1 MKTALAILASL
12 LLGAGLGYY
21 YQARRQAEAVAHAGA
36 AQSTWAAEKAA
47 LEQQLAEARRG
58 GGGIRTVT
66 RTQTATVTNRASA
79 AELLQRLVRLNPETS
94 DDTRNR
100 TLRQIVHQLQLLAD
114 CGPEALPPI
123 RQFLKANQDLDYS
136 QDVLNAAGERVGRS
150 GQAAWTARSPA
161 RTDFLVPP
169 SLRLG
174 LIDVLAQIGGDE
186 AMAILAE
193 TLDTTGRGVEVA
205 HIARILQ
212 ADAPG
217 RFRDAS
223 LKAAKDLLSNPIPAG
238 APNRIDENA
247 RAYLYQVLALHQ
259 DTSFAATAQGQLV
272 SPEGRVDRQALEY
285 LSGTFK
291 EEAVP
296 ALYEAC
302 RNPKLTNQAER
313 AVLVDAVLAFAG
325 SNPQANQLL
334 TDTLRRDD
342 IPAGVRAFTIQGLA
356 GGPGREAPTDPA
368 VIQARLQL
376 LQSLRGQIQEE
387 RLLLAIDQTRAALE
401 RLTPAPRP

>member
-1 MKTALAILASL
+1 MKLALALLAAL
-12 LLGAGLGYY
+12 LLGGLLGYH

-36 AQSTWAAEKAA
+36 QESTWAAEKAS
-47 LEQQLAEARRG
+47 LEQQLAEARRAAG
-58 GGGIRTVT
+58 GVRTVT
-66 RTQTATVTNRASA
+66 RTQAVTVTNRASA
-79 AELLQRLVRLNPETS
+79 TELLQRLVRLNPDTS

-100 TLRQIVHQLQLLAD
+100 TLRQIVHHLQLLAD
-114 CGPEALPPI
+114 CGAEALPPI
-123 RQFLKANQDLDYS
+123 RQFLRANQDLDYS
-136 QDVLNAAGERVGRS
+136 QDILNAAGERMGRA
-150 GQAAWTARSPA
+150 GQASWTARNPA

-186 AMAILAE
+186 ALGILAE

-217 RFRDAS
+217 RYRDAS
-223 LKAAKDLLSNPIPAG
+223 LKAAKDLLSHPLPAG

-272 SPEGRVDRQALEY
+272 GPEGRVDRHALEY

-291 EEAVP
+291 EQAVP

-302 RNPKLTNQAER
+302 RNPRLTNQAER
-313 AVLVDAVLAFAG
+313 AMLVDAVLAFTG
-325 SNPQANQLL
+325 PSPQANQLF
-334 TDTLRRDD
+334 TETVSRDD

-356 GGPGREAPTDPA
+356 GGPGRETPTDPA
-368 VIQARLQL
+368 VIQGRVQL
-376 LQSLRGQIQEE
+376 LQSLRGQVRDE

-401 RLTPAPRP
+401 RLAPRP

>member
-1 MKTALAILASL
+1 MKTALALLTAL

-21 YQARRQAEAVAHAGA
+21 YQARRHAESVARAGA
-36 AQSTWAAEKAA
+36 EESSWASEKAA

-58 GGGIRTVT
+58 AGGVRTVT
-66 RTQTATVTNRASA
+66 RTQTATVTNRASP
-79 AELLQRLVRLNPETS
+79 AELLQRLVRLNPDTG

-100 TLRQIVHQLQLLAD
+100 TLRQVVHHLQLLAD
-114 CGPEALPPI
+114 CGAEALPPI

-136 QDVLNAAGERVGRS
+136 QDLLNAAGERVGRT
-150 GQAAWTARSPA
+150 GQASWNARNPA

-174 LIDVLAQIGGDE
+174 LIDVVAQIGGDE
-186 AMAILAE
+186 AMGILAE

-217 RFRDAS
+217 RYREAS
-223 LKAAKDLLSNPIPAG
+223 LKAAKDLLSNPVAAG
-238 APNRIDENA
+238 SPNRIDENA

-259 DTSFAATAQGQLV
+259 DTSFATTAQSQLV
-272 SPEGRVDRQALEY
+272 SVEGRVDRHALEY
-285 LSGTFK
+285 LSGAFR
-291 EEAVP
+291 EQAVP

-302 RNPKLTNQAER
+302 RNPRLTNQAER
-313 AVLVDAVLAFAG
+313 AVLVDAVLAFTGPSA
-325 SNPQANQLL
+325 QANQLF
-334 TDTLRRDD
+334 TETIGRED

-356 GGPGREAPTDPA
+356 GGSGREIPTDPA
-368 VIQARLQL
+368 VIQARVQL
-376 LQSLRGQIQEE
+376 LQALRGQLKDE
-387 RLLLAIDQTRAALE
+387 RLLLAIDQTRVALE
-401 RLTPAPRP
+401 RLAPRP